1 VTALPRW
8 SLVPLALALLL
19 GLRLAADGRLSG
31 DEAAYLYA
39 AAYQPLEDVVT
50 GEVQP
55 SGIPSF
61 TQGRIL
67 HIVVL
72 KGVMSVTGPGPEG
85 FRALQAVHLAIVALN
100 LLLIGQLARRLLP
113 QVEEARLVPLALAMT
128 PVSLYL
134 AFKTTPD
141 NEALLAALVATWGLL
156 RVGSGPGAVGPAAV
170 VLGLAAAA
178 LTKNQMIFAPA
189 AFWLAGCLVP
199 IAGIDRQRLLLFG
212 AAAGVA
218 GGLLT
223 VALLEASGVGLGH
236 YLESYA
242 SPFANRSPLAA
253 KLMNLGTELGLAWL
267 LLPAALLTRHR
278 RELAFFALWFAAVM
292 APFLFM
298 SGVEPRQVAVNLAA
312 AGGLVALACEA
323 LRARWPGWSKL
334 GDIARGALASA
345 AVVAVMACHALALAI
360 MPHKADLG
368 ALGRALAALDTR
380 YGAGRHVLVI
390 PNGYVDFHL
399 LRVLWP
405 ERAVLN
411 AGTAEFAIDDSRTA
425 RANLLRAFLG
435 DRAVSDLESLT
446 TIKQPKLLFGF
457 RRTFAAANL
466 DALLSRVSPAL
477 AARVLGSLQLDEH
490 LYVPDAA
497 WLWDSPE
504 VRLEPVLRSGNYQ
517 ALEIRLPGRG
527 G

>member
-1 VTALPRW
+1 
-8 SLVPLALALLL
+8 
-19 GLRLAADGRLSG
+19 
-31 DEAAYLYA
+31 
-39 AAYQPLEDVVT
+39 
-50 GEVQP
+50 
-55 SGIPSF
+55 
-61 TQGRIL
+61 
-67 HIVVL
+67 
-72 KGVMSVTGPGPEG
+72 
-85 FRALQAVHLAIVALN
+85 
-100 LLLIGQLARRLLP
+100 
-113 QVEEARLVPLALAMT
+113 
-128 PVSLYL
+128 
-134 AFKTTPD
+134 
-141 NEALLAALVATWGLL
+141 
-156 RVGSGPGAVGPAAV
+156 
-170 VLGLAAAA
+170 
-178 LTKNQMIFAPA
+178 
-189 AFWLAGCLVP
+189 VP
-199 IAGIDRQRLLLFG
+199 IAGIDRRRLLLFG
-212 AAAGVA
+212 AGAGLA

-223 VALLEASGVGLGH
+223 IALLEASGVGLGH
-236 YLESYA
+236 YLESYD
-242 SPFANRSPLAA
+242 SPFANRSPLVA

-267 LLPAALLTRHR
+267 LLPAALLTRRR
-278 RELAFFALWFAAVM
+278 RELAFFGLWFAAVM

-312 AGGLVALACEA
+312 SGGLVALACEA
-323 LRARWPGWSKL
+323 IRARWPGWSRL
-334 GDIARGALASA
+334 GGAARGALASV

-368 ALGRALAALDTR
+368 ALGRALAALDER
-380 YGAGRHVLVI
+380 YGAGRYVLVI

-411 AGTAEFAIDDSRTA
+411 AGTAEIAVDDSRAT
-425 RANLLRAFLG
+425 RTELLRDYLG
-435 DRAVSDLESLT
+435 DRAVTDLDTLAA
-446 TIKQPKLLFGF
+446 IDQPKLLFGF

-517 ALEIRLPGRG
+517 VLKIRLPGRG

>member
-1 VTALPRW
+1 M
-8 SLVPLALALLL
+8 PLALALLL

-39 AAYQPLEDVVT
+39 AAYQPLSDIVA

-55 SGIPSF
+55 SGIPNF
-61 TQGRIL
+61 TSGRIL
-67 HIVVL
+67 HIVFL
-72 KGVMSVTGPGPEG
+72 KGVMSVTGAGPEG
-85 FRALQAVHLAIVALN
+85 FRALQAIHLAIVALN

-113 QVEEARLVPLALAMT
+113 QVKEARLVPLVLAMT
-128 PVSLYL
+128 PISLYL
-134 AFKTTPD
+134 ALKTTPD
-141 NEALLAALVATWGLL
+141 NESLLAALVATWGLL
-156 RVGSGPGAVGPAAV
+156 RIGSGPGAAGPAAV

-189 AFWLAGCLVP
+189 AFWFAGCIVP
-199 IAGIDRQRLLLFG
+199 IAGVDRRRLLLVG
-212 AAAGVA
+212 AAAGIA

-223 VALLEASGVGLGH
+223 VTLLQASGVGLGP

-242 SPFANRSPLAA
+242 SPFANRTPLAA

-267 LLPAALLTRHR
+267 LLPAALLTRRR
-278 RELAFFALWFAAVM
+278 RELAFFGLWFAATM

-312 AGGLVALACEA
+312 TGGLVSLGCEA
-323 LRARWPGWSKL
+323 LLTRWPAWSRL
-334 GDIARGALASA
+334 GGVARGALASA
-345 AVVAVMACHALALAI
+345 AVAAVMACHALALAI

-368 ALGRALAALDTR
+368 ALGRALASLDAR
-380 YGAGRHVLVI
+380 YGSGQYVLLI

-405 ERAVLN
+405 GRTVLN
-411 AGTAEFAIDDSRTA
+411 AGTAEIAVDDSRAPRTE
-425 RANLLRAFLG
+425 LLRAYLG
-435 DRAVSDLESLT
+435 DRAVADLDALAA
-446 TIKQPKLLFGF
+446 IDQPKLLIGF

-466 DALLSRVSPAL
+466 EAMLSAISPAL
-477 AARVLGSLQLDEH
+477 ASGVLGSVRLDEH
-490 LYVPDAA
+490 LYVPWSA

-504 VRLEPVLRSGNYQ
+504 VRLVPVLRSGNYQ